1 MSKLRVLPG
10 EHEELRLRPHALS
23 FLGRYLVAALPALWG
38 LALWGIY
45 RSQWWT
51 GSEPGRWYQFWTFLY
66 GNAPSG
72 YILALF
78 GLAALGALIA
88 VVGIRWRVFFLY
100 LAAGIGAVTATA
112 VFTETHGWHYA
123 TGLPALL
130 WLTAV
135 PAVMWVEMDRRS
147 HRYILTNLRIVFRGG
162 VLVSHERQ
170 LRYESITD
178 LDGQQSILGQVLGY
192 GTLIPVTQSGF
203 GLGADTSQ
211 ALIGMGLG
219 GKLGGKAPGGEASAG
234 AGIGVAAGGGKEVQ
248 VGRARSFHQLT
259 GVRPYKDVKYLLETL
274 VQNATATPYLR
285 QQVDLQQRMVDAL
298 ERFGRLDAP
307 ATGPP
312 TERPPLFEGERVE

>member
-10 EHEELRLRPHALS
+10 EHEELRLRPHPLS
-23 FLGRYLVAALPALWG
+23 FLPRYLVAALPALWG
-38 LALWGIY
+38 LALWAVF
-45 RSQWWT
+45 
-51 GSEPGRWYQFWTFLY
+51 GSEWWAGAQSGKWYQFWTFLY

-72 YILALF
+72 YVLAIV
-78 GLAALGALIA
+78 GLAALGAVVA
-88 VVGIRWRVFFLY
+88 VVGIRWRVFFTY
-100 LAAGIGAVTATA
+100 LGTGLIAVGLTVGFSQVYGWDYA
-112 VFTETHGWHYA
+112 V
-123 TGLPALL
+123 GLPALL
-130 WLTAV
+130 WLSAA
-135 PAVMWVEMDRRS
+135 PALWWVEMDRRS

-162 VLVSHERQ
+162 VLVTHERQ

-178 LDGQQSILGQVLGY
+178 LDGQQSLVGQMLGY

-219 GKLGGKAPGGEASAG
+219 GKMGGKAPGGEAGAG

-248 VGRARSFHQLT
+248 IGRARSFHQLT

-274 VQNATATPYLR
+274 IQNATATPYLR
-285 QQVDLQQRMVDAL
+285 QQVALQEKMVEAL
-298 ERFGRLDAP
+298 SRLEGTRPPP

-312 TERPPLFEGERVE
+312 QSPLFEGEQLE